1 MKGEFVMKMNQKVE
15 QILSEVKASL
25 SFEGLQITEEEEKL
39 IKAALMG
46 DISRSAFLKKAREL
60 AENQ

>member
-1 MKGEFVMKMNQKVE
+1 MKMNQKVE